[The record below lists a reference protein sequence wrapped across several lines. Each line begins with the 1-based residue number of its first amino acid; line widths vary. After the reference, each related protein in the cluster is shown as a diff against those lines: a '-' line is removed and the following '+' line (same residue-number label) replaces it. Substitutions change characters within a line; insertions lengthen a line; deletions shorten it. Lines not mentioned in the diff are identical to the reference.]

1 MSEVSVER
9 LFSVAIRVFI
19 GDEGGHQS
27 HDRSVSLMVYVL
39 AKTTKEAN
47 EKALVAPEVVRCIG
61 DPVFDKAEVLV
72 AGAVPKNILKKFL
85 S

>member
-1 MSEVSVER
+1 
-9 LFSVAIRVFI
+9 
-19 GDEGGHQS
+19 
-27 HDRSVSLMVYVL
+27 
-39 AKTTKEAN
+39 
-47 EKALVAPEVVRCIG
+47 VVRCIG